1 MKLLAA
7 VTIAGYGALCAWAG
21 ESAVSSE
28 QRVIVCMDSDVREA
42 NAARALA
49 SEMFQQ
55 IGVEIDWRSNTT
67 RCRAISGTVQIR
79 IEHSSTGLLPGGAL
93 AYAKPIE
100 GVHIV
105 VFYDRVQE
113 RVTAV
118 KVPFLLAHVLVHEIA
133 HILQGCSQHAQAGI
147 MKAQWD
153 AVDYYK
159 MFPTPLSF
167 TTTDIQL
174 IRSGMHW
181 RESRN
186 RTEDPAASLRTMP

>member
-1 MKLLAA
+1 MKLLTA
-7 VTIAGYGALCAWAG
+7 VTIAGFGALRAWAG
-21 ESAVSSE
+21 ESVVGSE
-28 QRVIVCMDSDVREA
+28 HRVIVCMDADVPEA
-42 NAARALA
+42 DAARALA
-49 SEMFQQ
+49 SEMFRR

-67 RCRAISGTVQIR
+67 RCRAISEVVQIR
-79 IEHSSTGLLPGGAL
+79 IQHSSTGLLPRDAL

-105 VFYDRVQE
+105 VFYDRVRE
-113 RVTAV
+113 TVTAV

-133 HILQGCSQHAQAGI
+133 HMLEGCSHHAQDGI

-153 AVDYYK
+153 SVDYRK

-174 IRSGMHW
+174 IRNGMRG
-181 RESRN
+181 RESRS
-186 RTEDPAASLRTMP
+186 RTEDPAPSLHPMP